1 MSVFMQA
8 ADLADD
14 FGHGNAR
21 TAYASDK
28 GVVHINENNGR
39 SVHQVDCFK
48 RGGLMSK
55 RSSEKPFHI
64 FYRCFVQSSA
74 AFVKTG
80 LLILPYPFFP
90 TLEQGGLQG
99 GDDGAFENMFAAPE
113 VVAFQSGQVAACFF
127 ENQRTG
133 GVVPQF
139 LPAVDVNVVAS
150 AGEVAPV
157 ECAAAHAADGAEWG
171 ERAHAAGEFAG
182 AQVFDFDACDGFAEF
197 FIDGAQGQWCAVKVC
212 AFAAFGVE
220 AFAADGVVDDAEL
233 GAAVFDE
240 GDGNG
245 EMGQSVDEVV
255 GAVYGVDDPQ
265 PVGIRVQFPKGG
277 LFLYA
282 HFFAEHGAVD
292 QQGQGGGEGGL
303 GGKVGFA
310 EHGAVFFA
318 VRRGIQEARHDFG
331 LRDVPDDFLQSV

>member
-1 MSVFMQA
+1 MP
-8 ADLADD
+8 
-14 FGHGNAR
+14 
-21 TAYASDK
+21 
-28 GVVHINENNGR
+28 
-39 SVHQVDCFK
+39 C
-48 RGGLMSK
+48 
-55 RSSEKPFHI
+55 
-64 FYRCFVQSSA
+64 
-74 AFVKTG
+74 

-90 TLEQGGLQG
+90 TFEQGGLQG
-99 GDDGAFENMFAAPE
+99 GDDGAFENVFAAPE

-127 ENQRTG
+127 ENQRAG

-157 ECAAAHAADGAEWG
+157 ECAAAHAADGAEGG

-197 FIDGAQGQWCAVKVC
+197 FIDGAQGQWCAVEVC

-220 AFAADGVVDDAEL
+220 AFAADGVVDDAEF

-265 PVGIRVQFPKGG
+265 PVGMRVHFPKGG
-277 LFLYA
+277 LFLHA

-303 GGKVGFA
+303 GGEVGFA

>member
-1 MSVFMQA
+1 MF
-8 ADLADD
+8 AD
-14 FGHGNAR
+14 
-21 TAYASDK
+21 
-28 GVVHINENNGR
+28 
-39 SVHQVDCFK
+39 
-48 RGGLMSK
+48 
-55 RSSEKPFHI
+55 
-64 FYRCFVQSSA
+64 
-74 AFVKTG
+74 KTG
-80 LLILPYPFFP
+80 LLVLPYPFFP
-90 TLEQGGLQG
+90 TFEQGGLQG
-99 GDDGAFENMFAAPE
+99 GDDGPFEDVFAAPE

-127 ENQRTG
+127 ENQRAG

-157 ECAAAHAADGAEWG
+157 ERAAAHASDGAEGG

-197 FIDGAQGQWCAVKVC
+197 FVDGAQGEWCAVEVC

-220 AFAADGVVDDAEL
+220 TFAADGVVDDAEF

-255 GAVYGVDDPQ
+255 GSVYGVDDPQ
-265 PVGIRVQFPKGG
+265 PVGMRVHFPKGG
-277 LFLYA
+277 LFLHA

-303 GGKVGFA
+303 GGEVGFA

>member
-1 MSVFMQA
+1 M
-8 ADLADD
+8 
-14 FGHGNAR
+14 
-21 TAYASDK
+21 
-28 GVVHINENNGR
+28 
-39 SVHQVDCFK
+39 
-48 RGGLMSK
+48 GGWISK
-55 RSSEKPFHI
+55 RSSEKPFHD
-64 FYRCFVQSSA
+64 FYLCFVQSA
-74 AFVKTG
+74 AVFVKTG
-80 LLILPYPFFP
+80 LLVLPYPFFP

-99 GDDGAFENMFAAPE
+99 GDDGAFENVFAAPE

-197 FIDGAQGQWCAVKVC
+197 FVDGAQGRWCAVEVC
-212 AFAAFGVE
+212 AFATFGVE
-220 AFAADGVVDDAEL
+220 AFAADGVVDDAEF

-265 PVGIRVQFPKGG
+265 SVGMRVQFPKGG
-277 LFLYA
+277 LFLHA

-303 GGKVGFA
+303 GGEVGFA

>member
-1 MSVFMQA
+1 MS
-8 ADLADD
+8 
-14 FGHGNAR
+14 R
-21 TAYASDK
+21 
-28 GVVHINENNGR
+28 
-39 SVHQVDCFK
+39 
-48 RGGLMSK
+48 
-55 RSSEKPFHI
+55 
-64 FYRCFVQSSA
+64 
-74 AFVKTG
+74 
-80 LLILPYPFFP
+80 LLVLPYPFFP

-99 GDDGAFENMFAAPE
+99 GDDGAFENVFAAPE

-139 LPAVDVNVVAS
+139 LPAVDVHVVAS

-157 ECAAAHAADGAEWG
+157 ERAAAHASDGAEGG

-182 AQVFDFDACDGFAEF
+182 TQVFDFNACDGFAEF
-197 FIDGAQGQWCAVKVC
+197 FVDGAQGQWCAVEIC

-220 AFAADGVVDDAEL
+220 TFAADGVVDDAEF

-265 PVGIRVQFPKGG
+265 PVGMRMQFPKGG
-277 LFLYA
+277 LFLNA